1 MHCSFQRLAYPHILE
16 HIHEHIHVAHSISLS
31 LSLSHTHTHTHIHAR
46 GMKPQDI
53 PLGDGTGK
61 ISTLKARVSL
71 DSQVTENY
79 FCYGVMI
86 TSQVLTLSYSWGR
99 GEGGR
104 GANRAM
110 APLRPSK

>member
-1 MHCSFQRLAYPHILE
+1 MCIVLSSDLLTHTSLNTYMNTYMLLTPP
-16 HIHEHIHVAHSISLS
+16 LS
-31 LSLSHTHTHTHIHAR
+31 LSLTHTHTHTHIHAR